1 MIVIINNYLIE
12 INNNNNNLIIITITI
27 TITIM
32 IIIIIIIII
41 IIQSIQIPFGP
52 VPTLRL
58 LKGGVPLIESQSIR
72 WHQ

>member
-1 MIVIINNYLIE
+1 MVIIK
-12 INNNNNNLIIITITI
+12 IIILIL
-27 TITIM
+27 
-32 IIIIIIIII
+32 III

-52 VPTLRL
+52 VPTLCL

>member
-1 MIVIINNYLIE
+1 MIE
-12 INNNNNNLIIITITI
+12 INNNNNNLIIITTAIMTI
-27 TITIM
+27 LIIV

-41 IIQSIQIPFGP
+41 IVIIQSIQIPFGP
-52 VPTLRL
+52 VQTLRL

>member
-12 INNNNNNLIIITITI
+12 INNNNNNVIIITI

-41 IIQSIQIPFGP
+41 IQSIQITFGP

-58 LKGGVPLIESQSIR
+58 LKGGVPLIEI
-72 WHQ
+72 

>member
-12 INNNNNNLIIITITI
+12 INNNNNNVIIITITI
-27 TITIM
+27 T
-32 IIIIIIIII
+32 IIIIIII

-52 VPTLRL
+52 VQTLRL

>member
-27 TITIM
+27 TIM
-32 IIIIIIIII
+32 IIIIIII

>member
-1 MIVIINNYLIE
+1 M
-12 INNNNNNLIIITITI
+12 
-27 TITIM
+27 IM
-32 IIIIIIIII
+32 IIIIILIIIIII

-52 VPTLRL
+52 VPTLPL

>member
-12 INNNNNNLIIITITI
+12 INNNNNNVIIITI

-41 IIQSIQIPFGP
+41 QSIQIAFGP

>member
-12 INNNNNNLIIITITI
+12 INNNNNNVIII

-32 IIIIIIIII
+32 IIIIIIII
-41 IIQSIQIPFGP
+41 QSIQIAFGP

>member
-1 MIVIINNYLIE
+1 M
-12 INNNNNNLIIITITI
+12 ITITI
-27 TITIM
+27 T

-41 IIQSIQIPFGP
+41 IIQSVQIFFGP

>member
-27 TITIM
+27 TIM
-32 IIIIIIIII
+32 IIIII

>member
-1 MIVIINNYLIE
+1 MVII
-12 INNNNNNLIIITITI
+12 IIIILI
-27 TITIM
+27 L
-32 IIIIIIIII
+32 IIIIII

-52 VPTLRL
+52 VPTLCL

>member
-12 INNNNNNLIIITITI
+12 INNNNNNVIII

-41 IIQSIQIPFGP
+41 IQSIQIAFGP

>member
-12 INNNNNNLIIITITI
+12 INNNNNNLIIITI

>member
-12 INNNNNNLIIITITI
+12 INNNNNNVIIITI

-41 IIQSIQIPFGP
+41 IQSIQIASGP

>member
-32 IIIIIIIII
+32 IIIIIIII

>member
-27 TITIM
+27 TIM
-32 IIIIIIIII
+32 IIIIIIII

>member
-1 MIVIINNYLIE
+1 M
-12 INNNNNNLIIITITI
+12 III
-27 TITIM
+27 
-32 IIIIIIIII
+32 IIIILILIIIIIII

-72 WHQ
+72 WPQ

>member
-12 INNNNNNLIIITITI
+12 INNNNNNVIII

-32 IIIIIIIII
+32 IIIIII
-41 IIQSIQIPFGP
+41 QSIQIAFGP

>member
-27 TITIM
+27 TIM
-32 IIIIIIIII
+32 IIIIII

-58 LKGGVPLIESQSIR
+58 LKGGVPLIESQTIR

>member
-12 INNNNNNLIIITITI
+12 INNNNNNVIII

-41 IIQSIQIPFGP
+41 IIQSIQIAFGP

>member
-12 INNNNNNLIIITITI
+12 FNNNNNNLIIITITI
-27 TITIM
+27 TIM
-32 IIIIIIIII
+32 IIIIIII

>member
-12 INNNNNNLIIITITI
+12 INNNNNNLIII

>member
-1 MIVIINNYLIE
+1 MV
-12 INNNNNNLIIITITI
+12 
-27 TITIM
+27 
-32 IIIIIIIII
+32 IIIIIIILILIIII

-52 VPTLRL
+52 VPTLCL

>member
-1 MIVIINNYLIE
+1 M
-12 INNNNNNLIIITITI
+12 
-27 TITIM
+27 TIM
-32 IIIIIIIII
+32 IIIIIFILIIIIAIIIIII

-52 VPTLRL
+52 VPTLCL

>member
-12 INNNNNNLIIITITI
+12 INNNNNNVIIITI